1 MKTQLRGNKSDGVI
15 NPAWETMAARVNCPA
30 DLRRLVGE
38 GPLMRMVQESVGEV
52 RVPESGCG
60 SNGGGV
66 PSDVLLKLLTYSYAA
81 GYTGSA
87 EIVEELRWDEVMS
100 DLAAEHSLRLDD
112 LRGFRRRCRS
122 QLQRCLGEVLRRVAV
137 GPDLPC
143 EVEAHARI
151 ARAVQADSFALD
163 E

>member
-1 MKTQLRGNKSDGVI
+1 MKTQFSANKSNRVTS
-15 NPAWETMAARVNCPA
+15 PTWETMAARVDCPA

-52 RVPESGCG
+52 REPESGCG
-60 SNGGGV
+60 SSGGGV

-81 GYTGSA
+81 GYSGSA
-87 EIVEELRWDEVMS
+87 EIVEELRCDGVMS

-137 GPDLPC
+137 GPGMPC
-143 EVEAHARI
+143 EVEAQVRI